1 MYSLKLFDGVLL
13 YKYSVRSS
21 ARSTSL
27 NLLLIWQVTMHDV
40 VHIYVIIEGFP
51 RVLIGEEKEMHG
63 LLDQTVRIQMF
74 KYIWRIDIVLS
85 II

>member
-1 MYSLKLFDGVLL
+1 MYSLKLFDGVVP
-13 YKYSVRSS
+13 YKYSTRSS
-21 ARSTSL
+21 DRRVL
-27 NLLLIWQVTMHDV
+27 FYFWQVTMHDV

-63 LLDQTVRIQMF
+63 LLDQTVRIQMY
-74 KYIWRIDIVLS
+74 KYIWRINIVLS